1 MIIKLKRTNTTV
13 SWIKHKNSLIGINR
27 EVMFS
32 YLLKT
37 EVSEMFL
44 NKRKKNVII
53 QKICENISLFSN
65 AEKIY
70 STISFDD

>member
-32 YLLKT
+32 YLLEN
-37 EVSEMFL
+37 EVSEIFL
-44 NKRKKNVII
+44 NRRRKNVGI
-53 QKICENISLFSN
+53 QRMCENNSLFSN
-65 AEKIY
+65 AEKI
-70 STISFDD
+70 

>member
-32 YLLKT
+32 YLLEN
-37 EVSEMFL
+37 EVSEIFL
-44 NKRKKNVII
+44 NKRRKNVGT
-53 QKICENISLFSN
+53 QRICENNSLFSN
-65 AEKIY
+65 AEKI
-70 STISFDD
+70 